1 MHEVARLRRAR
12 SRCED
17 VTVARA
23 PHAVARYIRCVS
35 ARRLPVVTFGLL
47 ALVIAGGV
55 VVPMTPTPQDLIA
68 AGASYGPRSLDAE
81 PWRVLT
87 AALVHAGAAHLI
99 VNAITIALFGVVLE
113 LRAGRWA
120 TAMAFAGSSVVGT
133 AAGTVS
139 APYAVIAG
147 ASSGALGLAAA
158 LVVVM
163 AVSAMKHGPRRIDVV
178 LLAIA
183 MSVIVAHVVIARGRD
198 DIDQV
203 GHVGGLLAGAVMG
216 ALFARAARATATAS
230 AAAAETATAAP
241 TAAAAATPTATAAAV
256 AAAAA
261 VIAVVALIVA
271 GRPAPYEPRRATAHL
286 VAIEK
291 RFDELVDPR
300 TNVPRG
306 TLPDVLER
314 EVVAPLEAIA
324 KDARLDDARMSAKL
338 RTRVMRLK
346 TYARARADVVRQFA
360 NAVRKDDV
368 APLVEIERASREADA
383 ILDGPLP

>member
-1 MHEVARLRRAR
+1 MHEVARLQRAR
-12 SRCED
+12 AQCES

-23 PHAVARYIRCVS
+23 PHAVARYIQCVS
-35 ARRLPVVTFGLL
+35 RRLPVVSFGLL

-55 VVPMTPTPQDLIA
+55 LVPMAPTPRDLIA
-68 AGASYGPRSLDAE
+68 AGASYGPRTLDHE

-99 VNAITIALFGVVLE
+99 VNAITIAVFGVVLE

-120 TAMAFAGSSVVGT
+120 MATAFVGSSVVGT

-158 LVVVM
+158 LVIM
-163 AVSAMKHGPRRIDVV
+163 LAVGAMRNGPRRSDVA
-178 LLAIA
+178 LLGVA
-183 MSVIVAHVVIARGRD
+183 MSVIVAHIVIAHGRD

-203 GHVGGLLAGAVMG
+203 GHVGGLLAGALIG

-230 AAAAETATAAP
+230 VA
-241 TAAAAATPTATAAAV
+241 ATAAALV
-256 AAAAA
+256 ATI
-261 VIAVVALIVA
+261 VLIVV
-271 GRPAPYEPRRATAHL
+271 GRPAPFEPRRATTQL

-291 RFDELVDPR
+291 RFDELVDPKR
-300 TNVPRG
+300 DVPRG
-306 TLPDVLER
+306 TLPDALER
-314 EVVAPLEAIA
+314 EVVAPLDAIA
-324 KDARLDDARMSAKL
+324 NDARLDDARMPAKL
-338 RTRVMRLK
+338 RARVTRLK
-346 TYARARADVVRQFA
+346 RYARARANVVRQFA

-368 APLVEIERASREADA
+368 APLVDIERASREADA